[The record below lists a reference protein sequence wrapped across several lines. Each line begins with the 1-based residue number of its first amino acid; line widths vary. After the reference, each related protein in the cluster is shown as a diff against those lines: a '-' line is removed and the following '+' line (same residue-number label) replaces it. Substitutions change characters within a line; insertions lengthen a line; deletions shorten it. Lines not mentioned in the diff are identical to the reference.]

1 VGSFLSINSQSDA
14 HKDSNPSPTIQ
25 DPEPQPVLPVHAAQ
39 VVTEPDPDLVSHRPL
54 RRFTRAARGLDVFSQ
69 LHAAHSAAGSSSTS
83 APAKSTANK
92 GVDQDGLPP
101 QQ

>member
-1 VGSFLSINSQSDA
+1 VGSFLSIESQSDA
-14 HKDSNPSPTIQ
+14 CRDSVDS
-25 DPEPQPVLPVHAAQ
+25 EPQPLLPVSVAQ
-39 VVTEPDPDLVSHRPL
+39 VGTDPAPVLASQRPI

-69 LHAAHSAAGSSSTS
+69 LQAVHSATGSSSNST
-83 APAKSTANK
+83 PAKLPDVK

>member
-1 VGSFLSINSQSDA
+1 
-14 HKDSNPSPTIQ
+14 
-25 DPEPQPVLPVHAAQ
+25 VLPVHAAQ
-39 VVTEPDPDLVSHRPL
+39 VGTEPDPALASHRPL

-69 LHAAHSAAGSSSTS
+69 LQATHSAAGSSSNS
-83 APAKSTANK
+83 APAKSTVNK